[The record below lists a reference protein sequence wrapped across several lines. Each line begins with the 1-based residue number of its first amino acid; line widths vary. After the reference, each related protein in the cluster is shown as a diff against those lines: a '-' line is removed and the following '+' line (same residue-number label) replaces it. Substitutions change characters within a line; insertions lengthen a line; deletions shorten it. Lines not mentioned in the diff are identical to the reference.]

1 MVLTLK
7 FPAFNLF
14 RQLGLVLVTVL
25 FSACSTIST
34 VNQPTIE
41 DKSTPAPTVS
51 TAKPA
56 PTSVTSQPIP
66 STMNNTTERDIEQT
80 QSMPVV
86 PAVPVAPKTNAPIKQ
101 NPAVVALI
109 DTAQQ
114 QQQKGD
120 LYSAQTSLQRAQRI
134 APRDPHVYYELAS
147 IHRDLHD
154 YDLAEQ
160 VALKGVSI
168 VQGQAQQLRRF
179 WSLIAQIRSDS
190 GDIKGARQAEQRAN
204 SY

>member
-7 FPAFNLF
+7 YPAFKLF
-14 RQLGLVLVTVL
+14 RQLGLVVVTIL

-34 VNQPTIE
+34 VNQPTVE
-41 DKSTPAPTVS
+41 DKSTPAPTTN
-51 TAKPA
+51 TAKSDP
-56 PTSVTSQPIP
+56 SRVTSSPA
-66 STMNNTTERDIEQT
+66 STNNTTYGDPEQT
-80 QSMPVV
+80 PSMPVV
-86 PAVPVAPKTNAPIKQ
+86 PVAPKANAPIKQ

-120 LYSAQTSLQRAQRI
+120 LYSAQSSLQRAQRI
-134 APRDPHVYYELAS
+134 APRDPQIYYELAG
-147 IHRDLHD
+147 IHRNLHD

-168 VQGQAQQLRRF
+168 VQGQPQQLRRF

-190 GDIKGARQAEQRAN
+190 GDRKGASQAQQIADR
-204 SY
+204 Y